1 MSAPEERTDERTV
14 TLVRM
19 VAHGLC
25 RSDIQSF
32 IFDMGRWRVRF
43 ESRVASR
50 HASGPSSMII
60 PVLVDLCASG
70 GESETAAATSFTRD
84 RADCLA
90 HRTEHIVAPMGSKSV
105 AQLA

>member
-1 MSAPEERTDERTV
+1 
-14 TLVRM
+14 M

-50 HASGPSSMII
+50 HASGPWSMII
-60 PVLVDLCASG
+60 PVLFDLRASG
-70 GESETAAATSFTRD
+70 GES
-84 RADCLA
+84 
-90 HRTEHIVAPMGSKSV
+90 
-105 AQLA
+105 

>member
-1 MSAPEERTDERTV
+1 
-14 TLVRM
+14 M

-32 IFDMGRWRVRF
+32 IFDMGRAEGWRVRF
-43 ESRVASR
+43 GSRVASR
-50 HASGPSSMII
+50 HASGPSSMVI
-60 PVLVDLCASG
+60 PVLFDLCASG
-70 GESETAAATSFTRD
+70 GESETAAATSFTLD

-90 HRTEHIVAPMGSKSV
+90 HRTGHIVAPMGSKSA